1 LGCFASHL
9 KQSFL
14 NFTIFVL
21 FPEIETKAV
30 SQSSSYLVFARKYR
44 PQNFQELIGQS
55 HLVDILT
62 NAFDKDRIAHAYILT
77 GIRGVGKTTT
87 ARIIAKGLNCQ
98 STDRPTINPCGVC
111 SNCISITAGKN
122 IDVFEMDAASRTGID
137 DIREVIDS
145 IPYKPLNCRYKVYI
159 IDEIHMLS
167 KQAFNGLL
175 KTLEEPPAH
184 VKFIFATT
192 EIHKILPTVLSR
204 CQRLDLKRVDI
215 KTLTAF
221 FAKIL
226 TAEAISYDE
235 GAIAKIA
242 RSSDGSV
249 RDGLSLLDQAV
260 AASPNHISSAIIS
273 DMLGVAQ
280 GDEILSIIALCL
292 TYKPAEA
299 LVLFNTLYETGFD
312 CYLFVKELLRTTEWL
327 VRLKFTPEIANDASL
342 NETFILKSTQIA
354 NDVDVHLLSRMW
366 DIALKATQDIKIAPD
381 SKAVCDMALVR
392 ISYGLSLPDPAMM
405 YQKIMASQSVSNI
418 TPLPSVSNTTPLQSV
433 SNMTPAEVLDTEKKN
448 FNPSVAQTVKPE
460 TSRKITTLADVSKL
474 LIDNRLLDLI
484 RLLEVKAIIH
494 DFKYGYI
501 HLSEATSYQ
510 ITPKDIQLL
519 KSNLDALT
527 YDNWTIDLKPNTHL
541 KPNAEINKSIYETK
555 KEYKNTLIEE
565 AGNDT
570 LIKAIFTH
578 FPDAKIVQV
587 NEAIALPTE
596 QDLLDTSNHTTE
608 TTETEET

>member
-1 LGCFASHL
+1 M
-9 KQSFL
+9 
-14 NFTIFVL
+14 L
-21 FPEIETKAV
+21 FPEIETKTV

-98 STDRPTINPCGVC
+98 STDKPTINPCGVC

-122 IDVFEMDAASRTGID
+122 IDVFEMDAASRTGIN
-137 DIREVIDS
+137 DIREIIDS

-167 KQAFNGLL
+167 PQAFNGLL

-226 TAEAISYDE
+226 TAETISYDE

-280 GDEILSIIALCL
+280 GDEILSIIDLCL
-292 TYKPAEA
+292 AYKPAEA
-299 LVLFNTLYETGFD
+299 LALFNALYESGLD
-312 CYLFVKELLRTTEWL
+312 CYLFAKELLRTTEWL
-327 VRLKFTPEIANDASL
+327 VRLKFTPDIANDASL

-354 NDVDVHLLSRMW
+354 NHVDVHLLSRMW

-405 YQKIMASQSVSNI
+405 YQKVMASQSVVS
-418 TPLPSVSNTTPLQSV
+418 TPPLQPV
-433 SNMTPAEVLDTEKKN
+433 SDITPAEVIDTEKKN
-448 FNPSVAQTVKPE
+448 FNPSVAETVKLESAKPE
-460 TSRKITTLADVSKL
+460 SARKITNLADVSKL
-474 LIDNRLLDLI
+474 LLDNRLLDLM

-501 HLSEATSYQ
+501 SLSQATTYQ
-510 ITPKDIQLL
+510 ITQKDIQSL
-519 KSNLDALT
+519 KTNLDALT
-527 YDNWTIDLKPNTHL
+527 YDSWTIDLKQNEHL
-541 KPNAEINKSIYETK
+541 NPDAEINKSIYETK
-555 KEYKNTLIEE
+555 KEHKNTLIEE
-565 AGNDT
+565 AGNDR

-587 NEAIALPTE
+587 HEAISLATE
-596 QDLLDTSNHTTE
+596 QDLLDTSNDTTE